1 MPELEERV
9 ATLETEM
16 RGIPALI
23 ELGMRRLESQIA
35 ALHATVAQT
44 RVDLQ
49 REIEASRIET
59 IRAIVPRLDKV
70 EQRLDKVEQRL
81 DRVEQRLGAVEL
93 KLGGAG

>member
-1 MPELEERV
+1 MAELEERV
-9 ATLETEM
+9 VTLEAEV
-16 RGIPALI
+16 RNIPALI

-49 REIEASRIET
+49 REIETSRTET

-81 DRVEQRLGAVEL
+81 GAVEI
-93 KLGGAG
+93 KLGQSG